1 VKREAS
7 CPTSIQPSTF
17 HFPTSNPHTADSKKP
32 NLDSPIE
39 NQYAMNEP
47 DASQDPAFLP
57 AMILIGILLVLSVAG
72 VVHSLIMTFA
82 G

>member
-1 VKREAS
+1 
-7 CPTSIQPSTF
+7 
-17 HFPTSNPHTADSKKP
+17 
-32 NLDSPIE
+32 
-39 NQYAMNEP
+39 MNEP
-47 DASQDPAFLP
+47 DASQDPAFPP